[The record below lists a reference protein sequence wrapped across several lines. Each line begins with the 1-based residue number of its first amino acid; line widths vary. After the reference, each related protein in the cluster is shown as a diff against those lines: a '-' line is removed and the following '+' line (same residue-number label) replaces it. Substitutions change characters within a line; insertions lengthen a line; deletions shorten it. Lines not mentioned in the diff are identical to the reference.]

1 MTEELIYTHIR
12 PVITFI
18 IVVTL
23 AYMVG
28 SGKINDFFVDND
40 KNKRKYKR
48 K

>member
-1 MTEELIYTHIR
+1 MEEFIYTYIR

-18 IVVTL
+18 IVYGL

-28 SGKINDFFVDND
+28 SGKLNFYDGND
-40 KNKRKYKR
+40 KNKRKR

>member
-1 MTEELIYTHIR
+1 MTEEFIYTYIR

-28 SGKINDFFVDND
+28 SGKINFFDDND
-40 KNKRKYKR
+40 KNKRKR